1 MPKNTIQNIITALY
15 TVGLSMSINHGEK
28 MKNPIVTVIRL
39 MVNLATAWL
48 VIEAGH
54 SLDNI
59 YVTLA
64 GGALLTGWI
73 LGFIERYEV

>member
-1 MPKNTIQNIITALY
+1 LNT
-15 TVGLSMSINHGEK
+15 SISHGEK

-39 MVNLATAWL
+39 MVNLVTAWL
-48 VIEAGH
+48 VIEAGY

-59 YVTLA
+59 YVTLS
-64 GGALLTGWI
+64 GWALLTGWL

>member
-1 MPKNTIQNIITALY
+1 
-15 TVGLSMSINHGEK
+15 

-39 MVNLATAWL
+39 MVNLTTAWL

-54 SLDNI
+54 SLNNI
-59 YVTLA
+59 YITLA
-64 GGALLTGWI
+64 GSSLLAGWI

>member
-1 MPKNTIQNIITALY
+1 
-15 TVGLSMSINHGEK
+15 

-54 SLDNI
+54 SLNNI
-59 YVTLA
+59 YVTLS
-64 GGALLTGWI
+64 GSALLTGWI

>member
-1 MPKNTIQNIITALY
+1 
-15 TVGLSMSINHGEK
+15 
-28 MKNPIVTVIRL
+28 MKSPTVTVIRL

-64 GGALLTGWI
+64 GGALLAGWL